1 MHKQLLGGLSV
12 SAFLRRH
19 WQKQPLLVREAIPH
33 FDGVLDFDQL
43 VELTSRED
51 SESRLVMRHGNRWT
65 VEHGPFHRKR
75 ISRLP
80 GRNWTL
86 LVQGLERMLPAARD
100 LLSNFTFIPYSRL
113 DDLMVSYAPPGGGV
127 GPHFDSYDVL
137 LLQGP
142 GQRRWQVSRQRDMA
156 LVDRAPLKL
165 LKRFS
170 PEGQCIVSAGDML
183 YLPPAC
189 AHEGVAV
196 GSCFTYSIG
205 FRAPSHQEL
214 TSQFLIHL
222 EDKAQ
227 ATGRYSDP
235 ELSVQAHPAELGTKM
250 VAKVERL
257 LATMHWKQRDVAE
270 FLGVYLTEP
279 KAPVV
284 FKRPR
289 QTLPES
295 AFATAARQRGVAMAL
310 SSLMLYGRT
319 AHFINGEVYNTRN
332 AQPAL
337 RRLADTRRL
346 ASTQVPTDG
355 VAMDLLYRWYR
366 AGYIVL
372 SPSGRDN

>member
-1 MHKQLLGGLSV
+1 MPKQLLGGLSV

-33 FDGVLDFDQL
+33 FDGVLDFGQL
-43 VELTSRED
+43 LELTSRED
-51 SESRLVMRHGNRWT
+51 SESRLIVRHGNRWT

-75 ISRLP
+75 FSRLP
-80 GRNWTL
+80 PRNWTL
-86 LVQGLERMLPAARD
+86 LLQGLERMLPAARE
-100 LLSNFTFIPYSRL
+100 LLSKFNFIPYSRL
-113 DDLMVSYAPPGGGV
+113 DDVMVSYAPPGGGV
-127 GPHFDSYDVL
+127 GPHFDSYDVF

-142 GQRRWQVSRQRDMA
+142 GQRRWRVSRQRDMA
-156 LVDRAPLKL
+156 LVEGAPLKL

-170 PEGQCIVSAGDML
+170 PAGQCVVSSGDML

-196 GSCFTYSIG
+196 GSCYTYSIG

-214 TSQFLIHL
+214 ISQFLIHL
-222 EDKAQ
+222 EDKAK

-235 ELSVQAHPAELGTKM
+235 ELSVQAHPAELGAEM

-257 LATMHWKQRDVAE
+257 LSNMRWKQRDVAE

-279 KAPVV
+279 KDRVV

-289 QTLPES
+289 QGLSES
-295 AFATAARQRGVAMAL
+295 AFSTAARQRGVALAL
-310 SSLMLYGRT
+310 PSLMLYGRT
-319 AHFINGEVYNTRN
+319 THFINGEVYNTNR
-332 AQPAL
+332 AHRAL
-337 RRLADTRRL
+337 RHLADTRRL
-346 ASTQVPTDG
+346 ASTQVPADG
-355 VAMDLLYRWYR
+355 AGIDLLYRWYR

-372 SPSGRDN
+372 SPSDMG

>member
-1 MHKQLLGGLSV
+1 MPKQLLGGLSV
-12 SAFLRRH
+12 STFLRRH
-19 WQKQPLLVREAIPH
+19 WQKQPLLVREAIPD
-33 FDGVLDFDQL
+33 FDGVLDFAQL

-51 SESRLVMRHGNRWT
+51 CESRLIMRHGNRWT
-65 VEHGPFHRKR
+65 VEHGPFRR
-75 ISRLP
+75 NRFLRLP

-86 LVQGLERMLPAARD
+86 LLQGLERMLPAARD
-100 LLSNFTFIPYSRL
+100 LLSNFNFIPYSRL
-113 DDLMVSYAPPGGGV
+113 DDVMVSYAPPGGGV
-127 GPHFDSYDVL
+127 GPHFDSYDVF

-142 GQRRWQVSRQRDMA
+142 GQRRWRVSRQRDMA
-156 LVDRAPLKL
+156 LVEGAPLKV

-170 PEGQCIVSAGDML
+170 PDGQCVISAGDML

-189 AHEGVAV
+189 AHEGVAI

-222 EDKAQ
+222 ADKVQ

-235 ELSVQAHPAELGTKM
+235 ELSAQAHPAELGARM

-257 LATMHWKQRDVAE
+257 LSNMRWKRRDVAE

-279 KAPVV
+279 KASVV

-289 QTLPES
+289 QSLSES
-295 AFATAARQRGVAMAL
+295 AFATAARQRGVALAL
-310 SSLMLYGRT
+310 PSLMLYGRT
-319 AHFINGEVYNTRN
+319 SHFINGEVCTTGK

-337 RRLADTRRL
+337 RRLANTRRL
-346 ASTQVPTDG
+346 TPTQMKPDAE
-355 VAMDLLYRWYR
+355 AMELLYRWYR

-372 SPSGRDN
+372 SESGRDN